1 MEKRELNWEKLN
13 ERIGQEFFSI
23 FCLKMQNVTLYLTL
37 GSEKENSQ
45 NRGRWVKTD
54 SLEKIVSRN
63 ENSWKTMC

>member
-1 MEKRELNWEKLN
+1 MKKRQQNWEKLN
-13 ERIGQEFFSI
+13 ERIDQEFFSI

-37 GSEKENSQ
+37 GSEKENSR